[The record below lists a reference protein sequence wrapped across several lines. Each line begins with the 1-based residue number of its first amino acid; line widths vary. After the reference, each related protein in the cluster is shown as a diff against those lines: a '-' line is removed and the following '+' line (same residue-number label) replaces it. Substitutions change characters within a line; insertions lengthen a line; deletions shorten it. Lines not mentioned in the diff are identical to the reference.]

1 MPRPRSLLRGAVV
14 VGTLLI
20 LGAAVLRPG
29 RVPSRPAPPVPP
41 RVLGPEGLELTDG
54 PRLLDRISRTRS
66 RGVVVAAWA
75 SWCASCKADLPL
87 VLGLRER
94 FGGAVEVLL
103 VSVDEP
109 ETRPRAAAML
119 ADLGGAEGAL
129 VVEGRLGPFKA
140 AMTPRWPGMLP
151 ATFLFDPT
159 ARLRHWWGGPVL
171 EGELVPVLERY
182 LAGEPVDG
190 ETLPGVAP
198 GRVER

>member
-1 MPRPRSLLRGAVV
+1 MARPRSLLRGAVV
-14 VGTLLI
+14 LGALLI
-20 LGAAVLRPG
+20 LAAAVLRPG
-29 RVPSRPAPPVPP
+29 RVPPRREPPAPPRLV
-41 RVLGPEGLELTDG
+41 GPEGLELTDG
-54 PRLLDRISRTRS
+54 PLLLDRISRTRA

-94 FGGAVEVLL
+94 FGGAIEVLL

-119 ADLGGAEGAL
+119 AELGATDRGL

-151 ATFLFDPT
+151 ATFLFDPR
-159 ARLRHWWGGPVL
+159 AQLRHWWGGPVL
-171 EGELVPVLERY
+171 EDEIVPL
-182 LAGEPVDG
+182 
-190 ETLPGVAP
+190 
-198 GRVER
+198 